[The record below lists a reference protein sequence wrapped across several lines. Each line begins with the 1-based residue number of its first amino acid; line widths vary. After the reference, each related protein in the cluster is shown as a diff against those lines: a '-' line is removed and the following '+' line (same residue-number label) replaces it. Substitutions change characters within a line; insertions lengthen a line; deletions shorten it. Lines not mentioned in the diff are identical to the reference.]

1 MGLALRLT
9 FQEKDY
15 VFEIVSASTI
25 TKATTDLSLIFNGE
39 KVSLLKDDKGV
50 WKQGD
55 GTISL
60 EPELMHALGRSVSL
74 RFRI

>member
-1 MGLALRLT
+1 MGLNLRLT

-15 VFEIVSASTI
+15 VFEIVDANSI
-25 TKATTDLSLIFNGE
+25 TKVSTDLTLIFNGE
-39 KVSLLKDDKGV
+39 RVSLLKDEKGI
-50 WKQGD
+50 WRQD
-55 GTISL
+55 GGSIVL